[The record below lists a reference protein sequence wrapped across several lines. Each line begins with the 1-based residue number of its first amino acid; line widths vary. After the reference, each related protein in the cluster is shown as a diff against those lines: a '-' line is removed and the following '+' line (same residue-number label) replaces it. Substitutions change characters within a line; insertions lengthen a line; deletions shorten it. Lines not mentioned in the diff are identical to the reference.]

1 MEEVFLVALASVV
14 WLILSG
20 FLLVAYLMLLFW
32 IIGDLFR
39 NEKQSGWVKALW
51 AVFLILL
58 PFLTAVIYLIVH
70 GDGITARSQ
79 AAAVASRH
87 EQEAYIQH
95 VAGTSPADQIAGA
108 KDLLDAGTITED
120 EYQML
125 KMKALR

>member
-1 MEEVFLVALASVV
+1 MFFVGFASVI

-39 NEKQSGWVKALW
+39 NEKQPGWAKALW

-58 PFLTAVIYLIVH
+58 PYLTAVIYLIVH
-70 GDGITARSQ
+70 GGGITARSQ
-79 AAAVASRH
+79 AAAAAARY

-95 VAGTSPADQIAGA
+95 VAGKSPADQIAGA
-108 KDLLDAGTITED
+108 KELLDVGTITDD